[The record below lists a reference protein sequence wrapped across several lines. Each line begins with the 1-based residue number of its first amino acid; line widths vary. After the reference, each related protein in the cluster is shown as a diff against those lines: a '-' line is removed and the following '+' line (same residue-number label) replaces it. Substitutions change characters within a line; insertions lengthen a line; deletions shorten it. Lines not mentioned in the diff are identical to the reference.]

1 MLYLPF
7 NDPEATYEMAREF
20 AGRPGVLGF
29 MVTATRNRGVH
40 HDAYMKTYAF
50 LEEAGLPLGFHASYN
65 WNDQTMAMMNK
76 FISVHALGF
85 AISNMVHLTNWIM
98 NGLPERFP
106 RLKVIWIESGL
117 AWISF
122 LMHRLDHRSEEH
134 TSELQS
140 LMRISYAVFCLKKKK
155 KNNDTTLITNQ
166 LRQQQQYQRIIL
178 QQIH

>member
-1 MLYLPF
+1 
-7 NDPEATYEMAREF
+7 
-20 AGRPGVLGF
+20 

-50 LEEAGLPLGFHASYN
+50 LEEACLPLGFHASYN

-106 RLKVIWIESGL
+106 RLKVI
-117 AWISF
+117 
-122 LMHRLDHRSEEH
+122 RSEEY
-134 TSELQS
+134 TYELQS
-140 LMRISYAVFCLKKKK
+140 LMRISYAVFCSKKRKK
-155 KNNDTTLITNQ
+155 H
-166 LRQQQQYQRIIL
+166 RHYYASR
-178 QQIH
+178 

>member
-1 MLYLPF
+1 MRISDWSSDVCSSDL
-7 NDPEATYEMAREF
+7 PEATYEMAREF

-122 LMHRLDHRSEEH
+122 MMNRHDHEYYMRKSEVPYRKRPPSKYMRTMLFTSQPMERPKALDRKSTRL
-134 TSELQS
+134 
-140 LMRISYAVFCLKKKK
+140 
-155 KNNDTTLITNQ
+155 N
-166 LRQQQQYQRIIL
+166 
-178 QQIH
+178 